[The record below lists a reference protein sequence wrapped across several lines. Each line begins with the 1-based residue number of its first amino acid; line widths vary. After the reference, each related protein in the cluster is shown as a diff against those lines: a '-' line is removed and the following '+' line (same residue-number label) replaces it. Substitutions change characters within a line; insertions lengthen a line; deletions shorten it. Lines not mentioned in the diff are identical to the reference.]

1 MDERF
6 NIKSMVAV
14 GYTFHYN
21 AAVPDGQHQPL
32 QPLTVCQHCLG
43 RGLIAPAKKLHAA
56 LLTHGKGLCYFSGFL
71 LKVKS

>member
-43 RGLIAPAKKLHAA
+43 RGLIAPAMQRFSHM
-56 LLTHGKGLCYFSGFL
+56 GKVSVISVVFFL
-71 LKVKS
+71 K